1 MRDSAFLFAAVL
13 VGFLAAIGFSVWA
26 ATTVS
31 TSVTTG
37 AHVYATS
44 TVQATGSLIG
54 YGNLL
59 LGGTTTAAVTGVNI
73 GGVTGTSRDAYRTGG
88 LGIGVTT
95 TTDGALETS
104 GKIYV
109 GGSNLTISGTG
120 TSTVSGGLIVSSS
133 GGNVGIGTSTPTVFL
148 SVGGAAATSDGN
160 VYLTGG
166 LGVGVTTSTA
176 GALETSGK
184 AYI

>member
-1 MRDSAFLFAAVL
+1 MKISKMRDKVFLFAAIL

-37 AHVYATS
+37 GNVTVTGDVFATS
-44 TVQATGSLIG
+44 TIQATDSLVG

-73 GGVTGTSRDAYRTGG
+73 GGVTGTSRDAYLTGG

-104 GKIYV
+104 GKVYI
-109 GGSNLTISGTG
+109 GGSNLTVADTG
-120 TSTVSGGLIVSSS
+120 TSTVSGGLIISSS
-133 GGNVGIGTSTPTVFL
+133 GGNVGIGTSTPTIFL
-148 SVGGAAATSDGN
+148 SVGGAGATSDG
-160 VYLTGG
+160 
-166 LGVGVTTSTA
+166 
-176 GALETSGK
+176 
-184 AYI
+184 